1 MFCSIN
7 NKACLG
13 ISGTNSRRLMGPR
26 RQQPPSCQLALS
38 WLAWSLANSP
48 TVTASSGLLDIVVGA
63 RQVPLKYRAAEPRG
77 YLPWLKAVI
86 VALTDDLSIFELEK
100 HGGMGTH
107 SRTSSQAAKSSRQ
120 RASPKNFDRQLVS
133 VGHTTFELVALTRQ
147 QLSTLLESLRH
158 T

>member
-1 MFCSIN
+1 MDDQSHG
-7 NKACLG
+7 A
-13 ISGTNSRRLMGPR
+13 
-26 RQQPPSCQLALS
+26 
-38 WLAWSLANSP
+38 SL
-48 TVTASSGLLDIVVGA
+48 VV
-63 RQVPLKYRAAEPRG
+63 
-77 YLPWLKAVI
+77 LPWLKAVV

-120 RASPKNFDRQLVS
+120 RAGPKNFDRQLVS
-133 VGHTTFELVALTRQ
+133 VRDTTFELVALTRQ